1 MKTLTNLLF
10 VLVLAVAVGSAQSG
24 KIQSAAASQQG
35 AEQNASPDQQNQE
48 PTQSQEPSQ
57 NQEASQ
63 GQRTG
68 SATVSTITGCL
79 VQTGTGFALKTE
91 KDTYP
96 IETTQDLSQYA
107 NKQIR
112 ITGILE
118 RHTTVPAASS
128 AGTPSTI
135 TDLRLRT
142 IGSVVGECNQEQ
154 K

>member
-1 MKTLTNLLF
+1 MKTLANLLF
-10 VLVLAVAVGSAQSG
+10 VLVLVIAVGVAQSS
-24 KIQSAAASQQG
+24 KPHNTAADQQG
-35 AEQNASPDQQNQE
+35 NEQNASPDQQNQE

-57 NQEASQ
+57 NQDASQ

-68 SATVSTITGCL
+68 SATVSTVTGCL
-79 VQTGTGFALKTE
+79 IQTGNGFALKTE

-96 IETTQDLSQYA
+96 IETSQDLSQYA

-112 ITGILE
+112 LTGILE

-142 IGSVVGECNQEQ
+142 IGSVVGECNQES